1 MASAERN
8 MDSRAAE
15 MEMIIFRS
23 VFLISPS
30 KGGQEAR
37 EFRFFFTLSMGA
49 PVSAALLNSIIQLT
63 IFFLFSS
70 FLIYTL
76 NVWIIFLS
84 PASFYALEIFGAEK
98 NKKNKPH

>member
-1 MASAERN
+1 

-37 EFRFFFTLSMGA
+37 ELRFFFTLSMGA

-63 IFFLFSS
+63 FFFSFFFFFPDLYTQCLDYLFEPR
-70 FLIYTL
+70 LL
-76 NVWIIFLS
+76 LR
-84 PASFYALEIFGAEK
+84 ARIFGGRKE
-98 NKKNKPH
+98 

>member
-84 PASFYALEIFGAEK
+84 PASFYALEFLGAEK